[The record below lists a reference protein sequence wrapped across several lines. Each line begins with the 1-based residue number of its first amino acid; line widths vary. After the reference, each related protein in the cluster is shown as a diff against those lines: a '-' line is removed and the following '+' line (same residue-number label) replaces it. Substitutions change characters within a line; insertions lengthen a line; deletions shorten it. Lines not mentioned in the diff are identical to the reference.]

1 MTIESL
7 ATRPRSV
14 AEAVAQTTSHP
25 NFDALVATICAL
37 RMPDGCP
44 WDREQTH
51 QSIAHNMIEEAYEA
65 VDAIEKRDAG
75 HLREELGDVLLQV
88 VLQSQI
94 ATDEG
99 LFTID
104 DVCADVNDKMIR
116 RHPHVFGGE
125 SAANSADV
133 KALWEDVKAQE
144 AAGAASGAGAGAE
157 APGLLDGV
165 PSGFPALMQAQKISK
180 KAAKAGFEWDTL
192 DDIWAKVAE
201 EMAELQAAYAA
212 APKSPKG
219 AIVPEENPA
228 AAEAV
233 ELELGDVLFTLVNV
247 ARRMGVNAEGALRA
261 TCVKFRERWAFIEG
275 AAAGMG
281 RAVEELGAD
290 ELNQLWD
297 MAKHLG

>member
-1 MTIESL
+1 
-7 ATRPRSV
+7 
-14 AEAVAQTTSHP
+14 
-25 NFDALVATICAL
+25 
-37 RMPDGCP
+37 
-44 WDREQTH
+44 
-51 QSIAHNMIEEAYEA
+51 
-65 VDAIEKRDAG
+65 
-75 HLREELGDVLLQV
+75 
-88 VLQSQI
+88 
-94 ATDEG
+94 
-99 LFTID
+99 
-104 DVCADVNDKMIR
+104 
-116 RHPHVFGGE
+116 
-125 SAANSADV
+125 
-133 KALWEDVKAQE
+133 
-144 AAGAASGAGAGAE
+144 
-157 APGLLDGV
+157 
-165 PSGFPALMQAQKISK
+165 MQAQKISK

-201 EMAELQAAYAA
+201 EMTELQAAYAA

-281 RAVEELGAD
+281 RAVEELGTD